1 MVVEGATLL
10 RGAGDVEAYVLDPVD
25 PADSDFPYHGRVT
38 DVNIGNGVDFQAL
51 ESIAWCHFFDWAAAP
66 LILYRL
72 TRVDDRINQDQLHDF
87 SDLALN

>member
-38 DVNIGNGVDFQAL
+38 DVILCILSDVNIGNGVDFQAL

-66 LILYRL
+66 LIG
-72 TRVDDRINQDQLHDF
+72 
-87 SDLALN
+87 